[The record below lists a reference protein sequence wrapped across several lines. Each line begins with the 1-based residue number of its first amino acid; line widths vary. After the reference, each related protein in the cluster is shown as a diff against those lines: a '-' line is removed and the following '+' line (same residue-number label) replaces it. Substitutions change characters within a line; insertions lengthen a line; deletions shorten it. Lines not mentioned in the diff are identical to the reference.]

1 MNYTYS
7 FLSYSITSF
16 LKAFLVLETLYRD
29 KYRIN
34 ILLSKST
41 FKGIKITLGK
51 EGEDSKEVTI
61 KFKSIN
67 YENPRL
73 EYEAI
78 VYKTLTSSLSILFIY
93 YFGTF
98 ESYRYIV
105 IDLLGPSL
113 EDLFNFCDYKFTLKI
128 ILLFTN

>member
-128 ILLFTN
+128 ILLLTN

>member
-1 MNYTYS
+1 LNYTYS

-128 ILLFTN
+128 ILLLTN